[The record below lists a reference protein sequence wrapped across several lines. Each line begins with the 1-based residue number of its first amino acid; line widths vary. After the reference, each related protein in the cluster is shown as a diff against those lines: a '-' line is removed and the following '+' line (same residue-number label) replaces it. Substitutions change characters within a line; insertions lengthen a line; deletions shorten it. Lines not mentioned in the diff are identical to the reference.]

1 MVFYPVADFLK
12 GGVGF
17 IQMLNQSP
25 VRTEGK
31 HEVSPFCGPILSGTD
46 LGFQVLPLD
55 NHVVLVCIFF

>member
-17 IQMLNQSP
+17 VHMFNQSP

-31 HEVSPFCGPILSGTD
+31 YEVFAFDGPF
-46 LGFQVLPLD
+46 
-55 NHVVLVCIFF
+55 LV